1 MEEIFDFYMTITI
14 VITLSHVS
22 SFRPLKFLLKI
33 QSNAY
38 LIFIVVVIN
47 IICED
52 FINSITDL
60 ETNIRGLAILSAE
73 RIKAYDQLKKGM
85 GPILFVL
92 FSVFTFILMTV
103 VHDAIQT
110 FYAQKIILGV
120 IDLTLATSLIIT
132 LMNISSISES
142 CLEALH
148 QLSSYH
154 R

>member
-1 MEEIFDFYMTITI
+1 
-14 VITLSHVS
+14 
-22 SFRPLKFLLKI
+22 
-33 QSNAY
+33 
-38 LIFIVVVIN
+38 
-47 IICED
+47 
-52 FINSITDL
+52 
-60 ETNIRGLAILSAE
+60 
-73 RIKAYDQLKKGM
+73 M

-92 FSVFTFILMTV
+92 FSVFTFILMSV

-120 IDLTLATSLIIT
+120 GDLTLATSLIIT

-154 R
+154 RHVFMDSPVDLKFEHMLVMHEIDSKTRMTALGFYPADRTSMLGAVGTSATFLLIILQNSVFK